1 MKITIEQLEFP
12 ISVKDKIT
20 KIPNISKLDIK
31 FINGKYIHFNNTN
44 ISIND
49 PHKIII
55 SNNSYCLILLYYEN
69 DNNLEID
76 SKYFNKSDYIRNILI
91 ERNLLWAE
99 YQVYFYLQ
107 VVKM

>member
-20 KIPNISKLDIK
+20 KIPNIFKFDIK
-31 FINGKYIHFNNTN
+31 FVNGKYIHFNNTN

-55 SNNSYCLILLYYEN
+55 SNNSYCLILLSYEN
-69 DNNLEID
+69 DNN
-76 SKYFNKSDYIRNILI
+76 
-91 ERNLLWAE
+91 
-99 YQVYFYLQ
+99 FYLKDSLKQ
-107 VVKM
+107 ITLNEIKNIISKII

>member
-20 KIPNISKLDIK
+20 KIP
-31 FINGKYIHFNNTN
+31 N

-69 DNNLEID
+69 DNN
-76 SKYFNKSDYIRNILI
+76 
-91 ERNLLWAE
+91 
-99 YQVYFYLQ
+99 FYL
-107 VVKM
+107 KDSLKIITLNEIKNIISKII

>member
-20 KIPNISKLDIK
+20 KIPNISKLDTK

-55 SNNSYCLILLYYEN
+55 SNNSYCLILLSYEN
-69 DNNLEID
+69 DNN
-76 SKYFNKSDYIRNILI
+76 
-91 ERNLLWAE
+91 
-99 YQVYFYLQ
+99 FYLKDSLKLITLNEIKTIIS
-107 VVKM
+107 KMI

>member
-20 KIPNISKLDIK
+20 KIPNISNLDIK
-31 FINGKYIHFNNTN
+31 FINGKYIHFSNTN

-55 SNNSYCLILLYYEN
+55 SNNSYCLILLSYEN
-69 DNNLEID
+69 DNN
-76 SKYFNKSDYIRNILI
+76 
-91 ERNLLWAE
+91 
-99 YQVYFYLQ
+99 FYL
-107 VVKM
+107 KDSLKLITLNEIKTIISKII

>member
-31 FINGKYIHFNNTN
+31 FINGKYIRFNKTN

-55 SNNSYCLILLYYEN
+55 SNNSYCLILLSYDN
-69 DNNLEID
+69 DNDL
-76 SKYFNKSDYIRNILI
+76 YFLGFPFI
-91 ERNLLWAE
+91 
-99 YQVYFYLQ
+99 FY
-107 VVKM
+107 

>member
-31 FINGKYIHFNNTN
+31 FINGKYIHFNDTN

-55 SNNSYCLILLYYEN
+55 SNNSYGLILLYYEN
-69 DNNLEID
+69 DNN
-76 SKYFNKSDYIRNILI
+76 
-91 ERNLLWAE
+91 
-99 YQVYFYLQ
+99 FYL
-107 VVKM
+107 KDSLKIITLNEIKNIISKII

>member
-55 SNNSYCLILLYYEN
+55 SNNSYCLILLSYEN
-69 DNNLEID
+69 DNN
-76 SKYFNKSDYIRNILI
+76 
-91 ERNLLWAE
+91 
-99 YQVYFYLQ
+99 FYL
-107 VVKM
+107 KDSLKLITLNEIKTIISKII

>member
-20 KIPNISKLDIK
+20 KIPNISKLNIM

-55 SNNSYCLILLYYEN
+55 SNNSYCLILLSYEN
-69 DNNLEID
+69 DNN
-76 SKYFNKSDYIRNILI
+76 
-91 ERNLLWAE
+91 
-99 YQVYFYLQ
+99 FYL
-107 VVKM
+107 KDSLKLITLNELKNIISKII